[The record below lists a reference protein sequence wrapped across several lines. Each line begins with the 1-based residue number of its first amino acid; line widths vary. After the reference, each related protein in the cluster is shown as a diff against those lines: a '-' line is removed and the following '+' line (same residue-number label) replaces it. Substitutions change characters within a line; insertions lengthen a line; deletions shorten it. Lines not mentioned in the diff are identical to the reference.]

1 MIKTIILNKM
11 TRRPVGTELMMT
23 PSRLSVLG
31 LINTGANDLGNCN
44 EVHTEYDL
52 LPDSQT

>member
-1 MIKTIILNKM
+1 
-11 TRRPVGTELMMT
+11 MT

-31 LINTGANDLGNCN
+31 LTALGANDLGNCN

-52 LPDSQT
+52 LPNTQVQTYQRTNEA